1 MLLTTGLKFTISR
14 LRIRRE
20 ISKFSLM
27 KQFSIAVLAG
37 DGIGPEVMN
46 EGVKVLEAAGKKFGF
61 SLNLEYAPVGGA
73 AYDLHKHPLPEST
86 LKTAEAAQAILF
98 GSVGGPKWEKLPP
111 ELQPE
116 RGALLPLRKHFKLY
130 CNLRPAKVY
139 KALAS
144 ACPLRPD
151 IVGDGFDILCVREL
165 TGDVY
170 FGQPKG
176 RDGNGK
182 DARGFDTM
190 VYSRYEVERI
200 ARFAFDAA
208 KLRRKK
214 IASIDKANVLT
225 TSVFWREIVNEI
237 AREYPDV
244 ELEHIYV
251 DNAAMQLIKR
261 PRDFDVMLC
270 PNLFGDIL
278 SDECAM
284 LTGSMG
290 LLPSASIAE
299 GTFGLYEPAGGSA
312 PDIAGKGIANPIA
325 QILSAALM
333 LRYTFKEEEAA
344 RAIEQ
349 AVESVIASGIRT
361 GDIWVEGCKKA
372 GTAEMGSAV
381 AEALL
386 K

>member
-1 MLLTTGLKFTISR
+1 
-14 LRIRRE
+14 
-20 ISKFSLM
+20 M
-27 KQFSIAVLAG
+27 KQFSIAVLPG
-37 DGIGPEVMN
+37 DGIGPEVMK
-46 EGVKVLEAAGKKFGF
+46 EGVKVLEAAGKKYGF
-61 SLNLEYAPVGGA
+61 SLKLEWAPVGGA

-86 LKTAEAAQAILF
+86 VKVAEAAQAILF

-116 RGALLPLRKHFKLY
+116 RGALLPLRKRFKLY
-130 CNLRPAKVY
+130 CNLRPARVY
-139 KALAS
+139 KALSS
-144 ACPLRPD
+144 ACPLRAD
-151 IVGDGFDILCVREL
+151 IVGEGFDILCVREL

-176 RDGNGK
+176 REGSGENEK
-182 DARGFDTM
+182 GFDTM

-200 ARFAFDAA
+200 ARFAFEAA
-208 KLRRKK
+208 NLRRKK
-214 IASIDKANVLT
+214 LSSIDKANVLT
-225 TSVFWREIVNEI
+225 TSVFWREIVKEI
-237 AREYPDV
+237 SKEYPQV

-299 GTFGLYEPAGGSA
+299 GAFGLYEPAGGSA

-333 LRYTFKEEEAA
+333 LRYTFKEEAA
-344 RAIEQ
+344 AKAIEQ
-349 AVESVIASGIRT
+349 SVEAVISKGIRT

-372 GTAEMGSAV
+372 STEEMGNAV
-381 AEALL
+381 AETLCSL
-386 K
+386 P

>member
-1 MLLTTGLKFTISR
+1 
-14 LRIRRE
+14 
-20 ISKFSLM
+20 M
-27 KQFSIAVLAG
+27 KQFSIAVLSG
-37 DGIGPEVMN
+37 DGIGPEVMK

-86 LKTAEAAQAILF
+86 IKTAEAAQAILF
-98 GSVGGPKWEKLPP
+98 GSVGGPKWENLPP

-130 CNLRPAKVY
+130 CNLRPARVY

-144 ACPLRPD
+144 ACPLRAD

-176 RDGNGK
+176 RDGTGENEK
-182 DARGFDTM
+182 GFDTM
-190 VYSRYEVERI
+190 VYTRKEVERI
-200 ARFAFDAA
+200 AKFAFEAA
-208 KLRRKK
+208 KLRGKK
-214 IASIDKANVLT
+214 LASIDKANVLT
-225 TSVFWREIVNEI
+225 TSVFWREIVKEI
-237 AREYPDV
+237 AKEYPEV

-299 GTFGLYEPAGGSA
+299 GSFGLYEPAGGSA

-344 RAIEQ
+344 RAIEL
-349 AVESVIASGIRT
+349 AVETVIAKGIRT

-372 GTAEMGSAV
+372 GTEEMGSAV
-381 AEALL
+381 AETLCSL
-386 K
+386 P